1 MTSYYVIVTLEM
13 ISTLFGCNFG
23 GRKMSSFKVVGGAL
37 SPPPPPPVAG
47 SKKAR
52 SEQGYGS
59 IKAP

>member
-37 SPPPPPPVAG
+37 SPPPPLTAGRRKQKSPV
-47 SKKAR
+47 
-52 SEQGYGS
+52 
-59 IKAP
+59 